1 MDAHRRQALI
11 APKHHP
17 ALESR
22 HPGGLERVEVGGSA
36 VAPTV
41 TARATARLATPVAGV
56 GAASGFVV
64 LVWFAIAPE
73 AAMAAAFL
81 PLLLGMVFVGLPH
94 GALDHLVPE
103 RMGAAWG
110 RRPVAMSLFLGGY
123 AGLAF
128 AYLALWAAAP
138 EVAFVGFLVATV
150 VHWGQGD
157 VDFLER
163 FLGRR
168 RVGTFAHLAAVVL
181 RGALPVAIPVLAQT
195 EAAEGLLVAA
205 ADAFGGTVGGGIALS
220 APVVRWGLGVLLLA
234 SGLAYVAGLRRAWS
248 GWGGRAFDV
257 GEVAL
262 LAALFAWVP
271 AYLAIG
277 VYFLAW
283 HALRHLARLLLL
295 RDRDVTAIAGGDLW
309 GPVARLARDLTPI
322 TGLALIFL
330 AALGAW
336 SGARIEGVG
345 GFVALYLVWIS
356 ALTMPHLAVVAW
368 MDHAAARH
376 GRSLDVGTVSSV

>member
-11 APKHHP
+11 APKHRP

-22 HPGGLERVEVGGSA
+22 HPAGLERVGVGGSA
-36 VAPTV
+36 VVPTV
-41 TARATARLATPVAGV
+41 TARAAARLATPVAGV
-56 GAASGFVV
+56 GAASGIAV
-64 LVWFAIAPE
+64 LVWFALAPE
-73 AAMAAAFL
+73 AAVAAAFF
-81 PLLLGMVFVGLPH
+81 PLLLGMVFLGLPH

-110 RRPVAMSLFLGGY
+110 RRPMAMALYFGGY

-128 AYLALWAAAP
+128 AYLALWAVEP
-138 EVAFVGFLVATV
+138 RVAFVGFLVATV

-157 VDFLER
+157 LDFLER

-168 RVGTFAHLAAVVL
+168 RAGPGGRVAAIVL
-181 RGALPVAIPVLAQT
+181 RGALPVAVPLLAQA
-195 EAAEGLLVAA
+195 EVAEGLLVAA
-205 ADAFGGTVGGGIALS
+205 ADAFAGTVGVGISLS
-220 APVVRWGLGVLLLA
+220 APAFRWGLGVLLLA

-248 GWGGRAFDV
+248 GRRGRWFDA

-322 TGLALIFL
+322 TLLALVFL

-336 SGARIEGVG
+336 SGERIVGVG

-376 GRSLDVGTVSSV
+376 GRSPEVGHVSGV